1 LLLDTSSKGKINMF
15 LIVNEEAELGL
26 NLLISL
32 AGVSVLVA
40 IFAINAYILYTLKR
54 IKTYIKKRGEK

>member
-1 LLLDTSSKGKINMF
+1 MF
-15 LIVNEEAELGL
+15 LIVNENSEMVIDLA
-26 NLLISL
+26 ISL

-40 IFAINAYILYTLKR
+40 IFAINAYILYTLER

>member
-1 LLLDTSSKGKINMF
+1 ML
-15 LIVNEEAELGL
+15 LIVNENSVVLD
-26 NLLISL
+26 LLSSL
-32 AGVSVLVA
+32 AGVSLLVS

>member
-1 LLLDTSSKGKINMF
+1 MF

-32 AGVSVLVA
+32 AGISVLVA
-40 IFAINAYILYTLKR
+40 IFAINAYMLYTLDR
-54 IKTYIKKRGEK
+54 IKSYIKKRGQK

>member
-1 LLLDTSSKGKINMF
+1 ML
-15 LIVNEEAELGL
+15 LIVNENSEIVIDLVS
-26 NLLISL
+26 SL

-40 IFAINAYILYTLKR
+40 IFAINAYILYTLER

>member
-1 LLLDTSSKGKINMF
+1 ML
-15 LIVNEEAELGL
+15 LIVNENSEMLID
-26 NLLISL
+26 LLSSL

-40 IFAINAYILYTLKR
+40 IFAINAYMVYTLDR

>member
-1 LLLDTSSKGKINMF
+1 ML

-40 IFAINAYILYTLKR
+40 IFAINAYMLYTLDR

>member
-1 LLLDTSSKGKINMF
+1 ML
-15 LIVNEEAELGL
+15 LIVNESSEMVLDLA
-26 NLLISL
+26 ISL

>member
-1 LLLDTSSKGKINMF
+1 MF

-32 AGVSVLVA
+32 AGISVLVA
-40 IFAINAYILYTLKR
+40 IFAINAYMLYTLDR